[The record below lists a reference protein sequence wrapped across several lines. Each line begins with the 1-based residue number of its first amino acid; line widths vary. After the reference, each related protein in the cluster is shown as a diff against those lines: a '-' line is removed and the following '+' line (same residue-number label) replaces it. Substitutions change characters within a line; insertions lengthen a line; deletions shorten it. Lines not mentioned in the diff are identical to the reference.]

1 MIYLGVKIHI
11 FEVLSNSEFT
21 KIIQYPEYKSANIS
35 DREKV
40 MVQEKE
46 EGNTR
51 EQSPWEGQEWLD
63 PEYKQRG
70 WSQIQA
76 GILFFP

>member
-11 FEVLSNSEFT
+11 FEVLSNIEFT
-21 KIIQYPEYKSANIS
+21 KIIQYPEYKNANIS

-46 EGNTR
+46 EG
-51 EQSPWEGQEWLD
+51 
-63 PEYKQRG
+63 
-70 WSQIQA
+70 IQ
-76 GILFFP
+76 GSRVLEKVRND